1 LAEKNSFQD
10 RAFVLNSVYRGC
22 GGHCTSLISGPVC
35 FRLILLPKMY
45 NTNPSLNRLLIVEPS
60 AEKRHL
66 LMAYFSPSFV
76 CDEAESVA
84 AAITKIREHEYG
96 VVLAAIHQ
104 RDLAGHEL
112 IPYLRKVSPDT
123 VPIFLSE
130 GTTPG
135 NTVKAFRAGAFE
147 VIQMPISLKAIESA
161 VDKAF
166 DKFELKRLKDRYHNH
181 LEELVA
187 ERTAE
192 LDRALEEIE
201 NSYRM
206 TLKALVQALET
217 RDSETHGHS
226 ERVVTFSLRLGY
238 ELGLEKDALRD
249 LELGALL
256 HDIGK
261 IGVPDAVLHKPA
273 KLNKQEWAKMK
284 LHPLHG
290 QAILRNIQFLEGAG
304 RIVAQHHEKWDGS
317 GYPIGMRGEDIELGA
332 RIFAVVD
339 AFDAII
345 SNRVYREGRPYQAA
359 LEEIE
364 KFSGT
369 QFDPMV
375 VEAFKRVPSDDW
387 ETLRERSLADKPE
400 NQSLQAL
407 VAGLV
412 YTEKQMEMVH

>member
-1 LAEKNSFQD
+1 MFSQK
-10 RAFVLNSVYRGC
+10 
-22 GGHCTSLISGPVC
+22 
-35 FRLILLPKMY
+35 
-45 NTNPSLNRLLIVEPS
+45 PSDKIILIVEPS
-60 AEKRHL
+60 ADKRQVL
-66 LMAYFSPSFV
+66 ATYFSTSYR
-76 CDEAESVA
+76 CDEADSVA
-84 AAITKIREHEYG
+84 TAISKIRENNYG
-96 VVLAAIHQ
+96 VVLAAITQ
-104 RDLAGHEL
+104 RDMTGHDL
-112 IPYLRKVSPDT
+112 IPYLRKASPNT
-123 VPIFLSE
+123 VPVFLSE
-130 GTTPG
+130 GTEAG

-147 VIQMPISLKAIESA
+147 VIQIPISLKAVGSA

-166 DKFELKRLKDRYHNH
+166 AQFELKQLKENYRNR

-192 LDRALEEIE
+192 LDKALEEIE

-273 KLNKQEWAKMK
+273 SLNKAEWAKMK
-284 LHPLHG
+284 MHPLHG
-290 QAILRNIQFLEGAG
+290 QTILRNIAFLEGAG

-317 GYPIGMRGEDIELGA
+317 GYPVGMRGEEIELGA

-339 AFDAII
+339 AFDAIV
-345 SNRVYREGRPYQAA
+345 SDRVYRDGRPYKDA
-359 LEEIE
+359 LQEIE
-364 KFSGT
+364 KHTGT
-369 QFDPMV
+369 QFDPVV
-375 VEAFKRVPSDDW
+375 VEAFKRVPEEDW
-387 ETLRERSLADKPE
+387 EMLRERSLMEKPE
-400 NQSLQAL
+400 NRSLQSV

-412 YTEKQMEMVH
+412 YSERQLEMVH